1 MELNLFENNSENS
14 LVEIIG
20 NKIVVSSRQVAEKF
34 EKNHFDVLRT
44 LTAKLQSVNGN
55 RLAQHFFFFFYK
67 DDSGKSNLMY
77 LMDRD
82 GFSFLAM
89 GFTGEKADT
98 WKLDFIDAFNA
109 MENKLKLI
117 EQQEIGRII
126 ERMKGE
132 EIRKTLTDAIKE
144 NVLESPHKRFMYKN
158 YTDLAYKKVF
168 GMNAKQ
174 MRIDRGLEKGDSL
187 RDYLSVLELKKL
199 KGAENAIK
207 GFLDMG
213 YSYDEVKDIM
223 SEKYLA

>member
-20 NKIVVSSRQVAEKF
+20 NKIVVSSRQVAQNF
-34 EKNHFDVLRT
+34 EKRHTHVLDSIKQ
-44 LTAKLQSVNGN
+44 LINSAEKS
-55 RLAQHFFFFFYK
+55 AQWFYK
-67 DDSGKSNLMY
+67 NTYKDSSGKTNIEY
-77 LMDRD
+77 LMDRS
-82 GFSFLAM
+82 GFSLLVMSFN
-89 GFTGEKADT
+89 GNKALD
-98 WKLDFIDAFNA
+98 WKIKYIEAFNA
-109 MENKLKLI
+109 MEAKLKLI

-126 ERMKGE
+126 ERMKGK

>member
-55 RLAQHFFFFFYK
+55 RLAQHFFKTAYK

-213 YSYDEVKDIM
+213 YSYDEVKGIM

>member
-20 NKIVVSSRQVAEKF
+20 NKIVVSSRQVAEHFNKRHDNVLQTI
-34 EKNHFDVLRT
+34 KNNLLNFKEIT
-44 LTAKLQSVNGN
+44 NW
-55 RLAQHFFFFFYK
+55 FYETSYT
-67 DDSGKSNLMY
+67 DDKGRVYPEY
-77 LMDRD
+77 LMNKD
-82 GFSFLAM
+82 GFSLLVM
-89 GFTGEKADT
+89 GFTGKEAML
-98 WKLDFIDAFNA
+98 WKIKYIEAFNA
-109 MENKLKLI
+109 MAEKLKLI

-126 ERMKGE
+126 ERMKGK

-144 NVLESPHKRFMYKN
+144 NVPESPHKRFMYKN

-174 MRIDRGLEKGDSL
+174 IREDRGLEKGDSL

-213 YSYDEVKDIM
+213 YSYDEVKNIM

>member
-1 MELNLFENNSENS
+1 
-14 LVEIIG
+14 
-20 NKIVVSSRQVAEKF
+20 
-34 EKNHFDVLRT
+34 
-44 LTAKLQSVNGN
+44 
-55 RLAQHFFFFFYK
+55 
-67 DDSGKSNLMY
+67 
-77 LMDRD
+77 
-82 GFSFLAM
+82 
-89 GFTGEKADT
+89 
-98 WKLDFIDAFNA
+98 
-109 MENKLKLI
+109 
-117 EQQEIGRII
+117 
-126 ERMKGE
+126 
-132 EIRKTLTDAIKE
+132 
-144 NVLESPHKRFMYKN
+144 MYKN